1 MQQKKKPQT
10 NFEHKTR
17 VRHGAS
23 TLQTHLYIYIYIHH
37 LQRVYVVQQYNS
49 CHRGYTFIYI
59 YIYTPFTTSVCS
71 TIVQLMSQRIHFY
84 LYIYTHHLQRVYVV
98 QQYNSCHRGY
108 TFLLKCLYQARKVS
122 RYVFVLRVSILIL
135 STIFLLD
142 FGTVSTMWY
151 FLFFIHWL
159 SNF

>member
-1 MQQKKKPQT
+1 MHNHDGSIPLTQCNKKKQA

-23 TLQTHLYIYIYIHH
+23 TLQTHLYIYIHTIYNECM
-37 LQRVYVVQQYNS
+37 QYNS
-49 CHRGYTFIYI
+49 
-59 YIYTPFTTSVCS
+59 TTHVIDDTLLS
-71 TIVQLMSQRIHFY
+71 I
-84 LYIYTHHLQRVYVV
+84 YIYTHHLQRVYVV

-108 TFLLKCLYQARKVS
+108 TFLLKCLYQARKVR

-151 FLFFIHWL
+151 FLFFVHWL